1 MHADMIT
8 QLPSGRATDLR
19 PAFPLRLPYNRAM
32 HVWQRPFA
40 LQPTFAARPWG
51 VTDLSPWFSNP
62 TPEVRIGEAWFTAD
76 GNPTSVG
83 PTFGA
88 LTRQHA
94 TQILGA
100 GQGDECPLLIKML
113 FTSER
118 LSVQVHPD
126 DGYAAE
132 HHGGSRG
139 KTEAW
144 HVIAAEPHA
153 TIGLGLSAPLTREQA
168 ETAARSGEIERLVDW
183 RPASAG
189 DTFLV
194 PAGTVHALGPGL
206 TLIEV
211 QEQSDIT
218 YRLFDYGRG
227 RELHLDHGLAVADL
241 GPYTLGSDT
250 TPMADA
256 GRTILTHCRYFT
268 MESRTVCG
276 QISFAP
282 LAPHFH
288 IVVVMSGEA
297 VLAGEA
303 VAPGAVWCVP
313 AQSDPFV
320 IESQVG
326 CDVLIAYP
334 SVTPTASFYGQAV
347 SA

>member
-1 MHADMIT
+1 MSA
-8 QLPSGRATDLR
+8 
-19 PAFPLRLPYNRAM
+19 
-32 HVWQRPFA
+32 WQRPFT
-40 LQPTFAARPWG
+40 LIPTFAERPWG

-62 TPEVRIGEAWFTAD
+62 DPDVRIGEAWFTAN
-76 GNPTSVG
+76 GNPTSAG
-83 PTFGA
+83 PTFGE
-88 LTRQHA
+88 LTRSFPVE
-94 TQILGA
+94 ILGPD
-100 GQGDECPLLIKML
+100 QGDECPLLVKIL

-126 DGYAAE
+126 DEYARE

-153 TIGLGLSAPLTREQA
+153 TIGLGLSAPLTREQG
-168 ETAARSGEIERLVDW
+168 EAAALSGEIERLMDW
-183 RPASAG
+183 RPAAVG

-227 RELHLDHGLAVADL
+227 RELHLARGFDVADL
-241 GPYTLGSDT
+241 GPYTLGNDT
-250 TPMADA
+250 LHTADA

-268 MESRTVCG
+268 MESRAVCG
-276 QISFAP
+276 QLSFAP

-288 IVVVMSGEA
+288 LVVVIKGEGTI
-297 VLAGEA
+297 AGA
-303 VAPGAVWCVP
+303 PLTPGAVWCVP
-313 AQSDPFV
+313 AKAEPFE
-320 IESQVG
+320 IESARG
-326 CDVLIAYP
+326 CDLLITYP
-334 SVTPTASFYGQAV
+334 SVTPTPSFYELSGR
-347 SA
+347 S